1 MQTLK
6 IIKENQERI
15 AALIF
20 LPDSFDYLLITCH
33 GFRGRKENSDRISAF
48 AEQVN
53 ELGLGV
59 LAFDFTGSGE
69 SDGDFSGITL
79 TRQVQDLKT
88 VINYAYHRYQK
99 PIILLGRSFG
109 GSTVLAGGAE
119 EKQVKGFILW
129 STPIELQ
136 QTFTR
141 VMEEAY
147 EELIKG
153 RTANI
158 HDESGVYDIKPA
170 FVEDFYQH
178 NMDDYLKTIYKR
190 PVLIVQGQDDK
201 VVAVYNARYMFNRLC
216 NAEMIIVDGAD
227 HRFENKIRDREE
239 ITIKWLRKHFV
250 ENRGVLEDRL

>member
-20 LPDSFDYLLITCH
+20 LPDSFNYLLITCH
-33 GFRGRKENSDRISAF
+33 GFRGRKENSDRICAF
-48 AEQVN
+48 ADQIN

-59 LAFDFTGSGE
+59 IAFDFTGSGE
-69 SDGDFSGITL
+69 SDGEFSEITL

-88 VINYAYHRYQK
+88 VIDYAYRTYKK
-99 PIILLGRSFG
+99 PIILLGRSLG

-119 EKQVKGFILW
+119 DSKVKGFILW
-129 STPIELQ
+129 STPVELQ

-147 EELIKG
+147 EDLIKG
-153 RTANI
+153 KTVNI
-158 HDESGVYDIKPA
+158 SDESGAYHIKPT

-178 NMDDYLKTIYKR
+178 NMDDYLKQIRNR

-216 NAEMIIVDGAD
+216 NAEMVIVDDAD

-239 ITIKWLRKHFV
+239 ITIKWLRKHFI
-250 ENRGVLEDRL
+250 DK

>member
-6 IIKENQERI
+6 ILKENQEKI
-15 AALIF
+15 ATLIF
-20 LPDSFDYLLITCH
+20 LPDSYNYMLITCH
-33 GFRGRKENSDRISAF
+33 GFRGRKENSDRICEF
-48 AEQVN
+48 AEKMN

-59 LAFDFTGSGE
+59 IAFDFTGSGE
-69 SDGDFSGITL
+69 SDGEFSDITL
-79 TRQVQDLKT
+79 TRQAQDLKT
-88 VINYAYHRYQK
+88 VIDFAYHTYKK
-99 PIILLGRSFG
+99 PIILLGRSMG

-119 EKQVKGFILW
+119 DSKVKGFILW

-147 EELIKG
+147 EQLIKG
-153 RTANI
+153 KTVNI
-158 HDESGVYDIKPA
+158 NDESGAYYIKPT
-170 FVEDFYQH
+170 FVDDFYQH
-178 NMDDYLKTIYKR
+178 NMDEYLKKIHNR

-216 NAEMIIVDGAD
+216 NAEMVIVDEAD

-239 ITIKWLRKHFV
+239 ITINWLKKHFV
-250 ENRGVLEDRL
+250 DQ

>member
-6 IIKENQERI
+6 IMKENQERI

-33 GFRGRKENSDRISAF
+33 GFRGRKENSDRICAF
-48 AEQVN
+48 AQEIN
-53 ELGLGV
+53 ELGMGV
-59 LAFDFTGSGE
+59 LAFDFIGSGE
-69 SDGDFSGITL
+69 SDGDFSDITL

-88 VINYAYHRYQK
+88 VIDYAYHSFQK

-119 EKQVKGFILW
+119 ENRVKGFILW
-129 STPIELQ
+129 STPVELQ

-153 RTANI
+153 RMVAIN
-158 HDESGVYDIKPA
+158 DESGDYYIKPD
-170 FVEDFYQH
+170 FVEDFFQH
-178 NMDDYLKTIYKR
+178 NMDEYLKEVNDR
-190 PVLIVQGQDDK
+190 PVLIVQGQDDS
-201 VVAVYNARYMFNRLC
+201 VVAVYNARYMYNRLC
-216 NAEMIIVDGAD
+216 NAEMIIVDDAD

-239 ITIKWLRKHFV
+239 ITIKWLKKHFV
-250 ENRGVLEDRL
+250 NE

>member
-6 IIKENQERI
+6 INKENRERI
-15 AALIF
+15 AALVF
-20 LPDSFDYLLITCH
+20 LPDSCDYLLITCH
-33 GFRGRKENSDRISAF
+33 GFRGRKENSDRICAF
-48 AEQVN
+48 AKEIN
-53 ELGLGV
+53 EIGLGV
-59 LAFDFTGSGE
+59 MAFDFTGSGE
-69 SDGDFSGITL
+69 SDGEFSDITL

-88 VINYAYHRYQK
+88 VIDYAYNTYQK

-109 GSTVLAGGAE
+109 GSTVLAGGAGE
-119 EKQVKGFILW
+119 SRVEGFILW
-129 STPIELQ
+129 STPVELQ

-153 RTANI
+153 RIANI
-158 HDESGVYDIKPA
+158 NDETGAYLIKPA

-178 NMDDYLKTIYKR
+178 NMDEYLKQIHKR

-216 NAEMIIVDGAD
+216 NAEMVIVDDAD
-227 HRFENKIRDREE
+227 HRFENKTRDREE
-239 ITIKWLRKHFV
+239 ITLNWLKKHFI
-250 ENRGVLEDRL
+250 DR